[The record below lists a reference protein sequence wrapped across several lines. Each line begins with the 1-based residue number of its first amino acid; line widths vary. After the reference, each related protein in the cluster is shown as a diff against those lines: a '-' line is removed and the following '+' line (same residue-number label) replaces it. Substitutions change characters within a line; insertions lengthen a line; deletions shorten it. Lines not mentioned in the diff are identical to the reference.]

1 MEHVMRLSLWVL
13 LAITL
18 ALSGCTRHVFSP
30 PTRLVPVET
39 ASTLEASETSAGL
52 HAGPRGALFGPSLV
66 VVAGQG
72 RHGVTEDLELG
83 ADLNYMYVSDESEGI
98 AVDYSRHAFSGRA
111 SLKWA
116 PEVLGQYVA
125 LVGGVGGGHS
135 AAGSFV
141 SPDVGVLLSYD
152 WYVTPIVS
160 AGVFVSQ
167 PIGAKTLDLRE
178 TPDDDPLLSTP
189 EFTYGYSLATGL
201 AIPIKR
207 VKFTLGLSL
216 DVVNDSERQLPFLGL
231 TAGWSYRF

>member
-1 MEHVMRLSLWVL
+1 MRVSLWFL
-13 LAITL
+13 LAIAL
-18 ALSGCTRHVFSP
+18 FLSGCTRHIFSP

-52 HAGPRGALFGPSLV
+52 HAGLRGAIFGPSVV

-72 RHGVTEDLELG
+72 RHGLTEELELG
-83 ADLNYMYVSDESEGI
+83 GDLNYMYVSDEQEGI
-98 AVDYSRHAFSGRA
+98 AVDHSRNAFSGRA

-125 LVGGVGGGHS
+125 LVGGVGGGHG
-135 AAGSFV
+135 AAGGFV
-141 SPDVGVLLSYD
+141 SPDVGVLFSYD

-167 PIGAKTLDLRE
+167 PIGAKTLDIRE
-178 TPDDDPLLSTP
+178 NVDDEPLLSTP
-189 EFTYGYSLATGL
+189 EFTYGYSLASGF

-207 VKFTLGLSL
+207 VKFTFGLSL
-216 DVVNDSERQLPFLGL
+216 DVVNDSEKQLPFVGL